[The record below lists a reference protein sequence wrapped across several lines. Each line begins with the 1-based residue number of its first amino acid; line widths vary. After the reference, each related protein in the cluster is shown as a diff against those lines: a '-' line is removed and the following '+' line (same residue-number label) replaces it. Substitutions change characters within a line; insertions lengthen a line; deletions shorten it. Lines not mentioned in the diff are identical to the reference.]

1 MEVKAQQNAPL
12 RVYTPEA
19 ELHRP
24 LALLRG
30 MFTDIGASR
39 ALAWSLATRD
49 LRAQYRGS
57 VMGFLWAF
65 ITPLVSTALWLFLSA
80 TGVVKLADTGMPY
93 ALYVFTGTMLWQ
105 VFVEALNSPLQ
116 QVNASRAMLTKLNV
130 PREAVVVAGLI
141 KVLVNAGVKLLLLLA
156 AVLAFGVR
164 PDLHLLLVPAGLLVL
179 ALAGLSLGLLLTPV
193 GMLYSDV
200 GRSIPLFAQLLM
212 YLSPVLFAV
221 PSTGLFAAVYRWNPM
236 SPLIIHTRAWLTGMD
251 APHAG
256 YFLVVLAGIALLL
269 LLGWVLYRI
278 TMPILIEHLN

>member
-1 MEVKAQQNAPL
+1 MEVKAQQSTPVH
-12 RVYTPEA
+12 VYTPEA
-19 ELHRP
+19 GLHHP
-24 LALLRG
+24 LVLLRG

-39 ALAWSLATRD
+39 TLAWSLATRD

-57 VMGFLWAF
+57 VLGFLWAF

-93 ALYVFTGTMLWQ
+93 ALYVFSGTMLWQ

-116 QVNASRAMLTKLNV
+116 QVNAARAMLTKLNV
-130 PREAVVVAGLI
+130 PREAVVLAGFI

-164 PDLHLLLVPAGLLVL
+164 PDAHLVLVPAGLVVL
-179 ALAGLSLGLLLTPV
+179 ASAGLSLGLLLTPV

-200 GRSIPLFAQLLM
+200 GRSIPLLAQLLM
-212 YLSPVLFAV
+212 YLSPVLFAI
-221 PSTGLFAAVYRWNPM
+221 PTTGLFAAVYRWNPM
-236 SPLIIHTRAWLTGMD
+236 SPLILNTRAWLTGMD
-251 APHAG
+251 APQAG
-256 YFLVVLAGIALLL
+256 YYLVVVAGIAVLL